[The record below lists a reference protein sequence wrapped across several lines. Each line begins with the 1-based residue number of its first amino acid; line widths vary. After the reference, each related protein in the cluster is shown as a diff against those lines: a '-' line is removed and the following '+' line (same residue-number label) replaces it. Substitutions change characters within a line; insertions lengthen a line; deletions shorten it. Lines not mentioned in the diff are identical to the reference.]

1 MQDETA
7 VVIQLGGAR
16 GCRAEMQLAVDV
28 VFDQRHVACREQVDQ
43 RTLALV
49 GQRRAGRVV
58 ERRHEPAGPHRMRV
72 ERFLERVEIEAGARV
87 DRNLHGLQVQALHG
101 LQDRM
106 KRRSLDRDDIAGAR
120 QRLQAERQR
129 FERAG
134 RDDDFI
140 HRQRRARIQVAQRD
154 LAAQPVVAG
163 RRAGQQAVRS
173 MLRAADAIARH
184 RLLIGNSE

>member
-1 MQDETA
+1 
-7 VVIQLGGAR
+7 
-16 GCRAEMQLAVDV
+16 
-28 VFDQRHVACREQVDQ
+28 
-43 RTLALV
+43 
-49 GQRRAGRVV
+49 
-58 ERRHEPAGPHRMRV
+58 MRV

-87 DRNLHGLQVQALHG
+87 DRNLDGLQVQSLHG
-101 LQDRM
+101 LQGRM

-134 RDDDFI
+134 RDDDLV
-140 HRQRRARIQVAQRD
+140 HRQRRTRIQVAQRD
-154 LAAQPVVAG
+154 LAAQPSWPGGAPDS
-163 RRAGQQAVRS
+163 RAVRS